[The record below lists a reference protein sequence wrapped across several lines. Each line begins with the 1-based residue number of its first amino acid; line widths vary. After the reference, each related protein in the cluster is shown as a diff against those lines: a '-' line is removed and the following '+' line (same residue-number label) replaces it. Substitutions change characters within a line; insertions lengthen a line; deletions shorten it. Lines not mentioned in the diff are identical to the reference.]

1 MYWQRRFVTVG
12 HQPFAAQAV
21 EMAAH
26 LELWSDNAAVQQ
38 TMCLMCASLY
48 HKVGKVSSVTWLAS
62 GTSVSSS
69 TSFKKTKRL
78 LQEVAGG
85 AVVAMVR
92 SWQRQLK
99 TS

>member
-12 HQPFAAQAV
+12 HQPFAAQVV

-38 TMCLMCASLY
+38 TMCLMCVSLCN
-48 HKVGKVSSVTWLAS
+48 KVGKVSTVTWLAS

-92 SWQRQLK
+92 C
-99 TS
+99 